1 VSDRRPPDDEPRK
14 RLTDRQAYNVVSDT
28 VTGANLR
35 PRDNLYQGLA
45 VLGFALIGLGVGY
58 FVMPDNR
65 LMGLLLGLAGGL
77 IVGVI
82 LSGTFLMIFRAVR
95 HARGKHD

>member
-1 VSDRRPPDDEPRK
+1 MSERRPTDDEPRK

-35 PRDNLYQGLA
+35 LRDNLFQGVA
-45 VLGFALIGLGVGY
+45 VLVFALIGVGVGY
-58 FVMPDNR
+58 FLMPDNR
-65 LMGLLLGLAGGL
+65 LTGALLGLVGGL
-77 IVGVI
+77 IVGV
-82 LSGTFLMIFRAVR
+82 LASGTFLMIFRAVR